1 MVIKLILFK
10 TVEDDILKEE
20 ILMKKI
26 LIYFIII
33 SLVTSLHVPF
43 TQAEEVIDDESL
55 EVIKDKLVDELD
67 HAGIQGASVDI
78 FTPMEAQTQNLE
90 NEVEEIYEEKFE
102 GVIEEPFEDVVN
114 QDSKELNAD
123 IENLNKIEEETSEF
137 TKEEVQEFQEI
148 VYSVEETNDDIE
160 YVEEI
165 KDELTFEHEEVKEN
179 LIDGNDLVVQVE
191 GANESNE
198 EFIIGFG
205 FEIGDN
211 VINVFSE
218 TDLGEYTEYE
228 IELKTLTEDSLIAN
242 VTNLNTG
249 QEVNVD
255 FNDEEFTTSAFWI
268 PALGVVA
275 TASMLQLLAISVGAT
290 TLIYFAAKG
299 LLSLKAGALWVAGKV
314 ANDNSKNKR
323 YVHYEAMRTSNSL
336 GIWVGP
342 GRSKTKAI
350 SRLKNGLD
358 TWSIGS
364 SNALSI
370 AKGASPTGRYRYDSA
385 HSAGK
390 GKRTFAHYHP
400 YEYGTHSF
408 YGGGKLW

>member
-1 MVIKLILFK
+1 M
-10 TVEDDILKEE
+10 
-20 ILMKKI
+20 
-26 LIYFIII
+26 
-33 SLVTSLHVPF
+33 
-43 TQAEEVIDDESL
+43 

-137 TKEEVQEFQEI
+137 TKEEVQEFQKI

-179 LIDGNDLVVQVE
+179 FIDGNDLVVQVE

-228 IELKTLTEDSLIAN
+228 IELNTLTEDSLIAN

-350 SRLKNGLD
+350 SRLKSGLD